1 MLCDLLLE
9 RAKVGKPVWQSVSA
23 YLGEYKKG
31 QAVHSLLVELKIEY
45 KQHYQSPETGTSKA
59 FGEIVQL
66 NSLNIY

>member
-31 QAVHSLLVELKIEY
+31 QAVHSLLVEFKIERGRS
-45 KQHYQSPETGTSKA
+45 KMAEEQGLQITSLH
-59 FGEIVQL
+59 QTT
-66 NSLNIY
+66 